1 MKYVIGLDMGIASVG
16 FATVML
22 DENEQL
28 CRILKMNSRIFDAA
42 EHPKDGSSL
51 AAPRR
56 INRGMRRR
64 LRRRRFR
71 KEQIRNLISDYG
83 VMSSDEIDEIYN
95 RGKELTDIYKVR
107 AESLDRFL
115 SREEFVRLMIH
126 LSQRRGFKSNRKA
139 DALDSKSESGKLLFA
154 VKNNRER
161 LSEKGYRTIGEMLYK
176 DERFAANKRNKADD
190 YSNMFSRAEYEDE
203 INKIFEAQLAL
214 GNPYATDDFKKKY
227 LDIYLSQRTFDDGPG
242 KNSPYAGN
250 QIEKM
255 LGHCTFEENEF
266 RAVKASYSFEYFN
279 LLSKV
284 NTIKIVGAGGKRT
297 LTDSE
302 RKSVI
307 ALAFAKN
314 TLTYASL
321 RKELKL
327 ADDEFFNISYGKD
340 DKPAEEVEKKTK
352 FTYLSAYHT
361 FKKAY
366 GQSYVGWSAEKKNAL
381 GYALTVFK
389 NDNKVIAYLEEHG
402 FEKPEIEVALT
413 LPSFS
418 KTGNLSIKALN
429 KIIPYLEQGM
439 LYNEA
444 CSAAG
449 YNFKADETSKRMYL
463 PANAKDAPEL
473 EEIRNPVVRR
483 AVSQTIKVINAIIRE
498 YGESPT
504 FVNIEIAREL
514 AKSFKERNKI
524 EKEQKDN
531 QAKNEKLMER
541 LRNEFHLL
549 KPTGQDLIKL
559 KLWEEQDGRC
569 PYSQKP
575 ISIEKLF
582 DVGYTDIDHIIPYS
596 ISFDDTYNNKVL
608 VLSSENRMKGNR
620 LPMQYLDGKRQDDF
634 RLWVNTA
641 HLKKQKKDN
650 LLRECYTEEDKN
662 GWKKRNLQDTQY
674 MASFMLNYLKKYL
687 ALQPSAQGRKNQ
699 IISVNGRAT
708 DYLRKRWGVQ
718 KIRENGDTHHA
729 VDAVVI
735 ACVTQGMIKRI
746 SEYSKYKETSVQ
758 DPKTKEFFDV
768 DRKTGEL
775 INRFP
780 LPYSDFRKELDI
792 RCSDDPARLLR
803 LHPLVQYTSGED
815 VKPMFVS
822 RMPNH
827 KVKGA
832 AHMETIRGH
841 FKEDG
846 KDYSVAKVPLTSLK
860 LKNGEIEGYFNPD
873 SDVLLYNALK
883 TRLAQFGGDSKK
895 AFAKPF
901 YKPKS
906 DGSQGPL
913 VKKVKII
920 NKSTLNVP
928 VHGGTAVADNG
939 SMVRVDVFY
948 VKNEGYYLVP
958 VYVSDTVKHELP
970 NRAIVAHKAYGDW
983 KEMDESNFV
992 FSLYPNDLIK
1002 LTFAKEMSFSL
1013 TNKDSTLPSE
1023 MKCKEI
1029 FAYYKGTDIS
1039 AGAIGII
1046 NHDNTYGLRG
1056 VGVKRL
1062 PRIEKYQVDVLGN
1075 ISKVG
1080 REKRMRFR

>member
-1 MKYVIGLDMGIASVG
+1 MKYIIGLDMGIASVG
-16 FATVML
+16 YATILL
-22 DENEQL
+22 DDTEQP
-28 CRILKMNSRIFDAA
+28 CRILKMNSRIFEAA

-71 KEQIRNLISDYG
+71 KEQIRDLIAEKG
-83 VMSSDEIDEIYN
+83 IMTTEEIDEIYTSG
-95 RGKELTDIYKVR
+95 RDLTDIYEIR
-107 AESLDRFL
+107 AKSLDRIL

-126 LSQRRGFKSNRKA
+126 LSQRRGFKSNRKV
-139 DALDSKSESGKLLFA
+139 DASDSKTESGKLLVA
-154 VKNNRER
+154 VKHNHER

-190 YSNMFSRAEYEDE
+190 YSNTFSRAGYEDE
-203 INKIFEAQLAL
+203 IHQIFEMQQKF
-214 GNPYATDDFKKKY
+214 GNPYATDDFRKKY
-227 LDIYLSQRTFDDGPG
+227 LEIYLSQRAFDDGPG
-242 KNSPYAGN
+242 GNSPYAGN

-255 LGHCTFEENEF
+255 LGSCTFEENEL

-284 NTIKIVGAGGKRT
+284 NAVKIVGTSGKRA
-297 LTDSE
+297 LTDAE
-302 RKSVI
+302 RKSVT

-314 TLTYASL
+314 SVTYASL

-327 ADDEFFNISYGKD
+327 ADDEFFNISYGND
-340 DKPAEEVEKKTK
+340 DKSGAEVEKKSK
-352 FTYLSAYHT
+352 FAYLTAFHT

-366 GQSYVGWSAEKKNAL
+366 GHAYVGWSTEKKNAL

-389 NDNKVIAYLEEHG
+389 NDNKIVAYLTEHG
-402 FEKPEIEVALT
+402 FEKAEIDVALT
-413 LPSFS
+413 LPSFT
-418 KTGNLSIKALN
+418 KTGNLSVKALN

-449 YNFKADETSKRMYL
+449 YNFKADDTSKRMVL

-473 EEIRNPVVRR
+473 DEIRNPVVRR

-514 AKSFKERNKI
+514 AKNFKDRKQI
-524 EKEQKDN
+524 EKEQKEN
-531 QAKNEKLMER
+531 QEKNEKLMER

-582 DVGYTDIDHIIPYS
+582 DIGYTDIDHIIPYS
-596 ISFDDTYNNKVL
+596 VSFDDTYNNKVL
-608 VLSSENRMKGNR
+608 VLSAENRMKGNR

-634 RLWVNTA
+634 RLWVNSA
-641 HLKKQKKDN
+641 HLRKRKKDN
-650 LLRECYTEEDKN
+650 LLRESCTEEDKN

-687 ALQPSAQGRKNQ
+687 ALQPSDQGKKNQ

-718 KIRENGDTHHA
+718 KIREDGDTHHA

-735 ACVTQGMIKRI
+735 ACMTQGMIKRI
-746 SEYSKYKETSVQ
+746 SEYSKHKETAFQ
-758 DPKTKEFFDV
+758 NPETKEFFDV
-768 DRKTGEL
+768 DKKTGEV

-780 LPYSDFRKELDI
+780 LPYPDFRKELDI

-803 LHPLVQYTSGED
+803 LHPLVQYAPGED

-846 KDYSVAKVPLTSLK
+846 RDYSVAKTALSSLK

-883 TRLAQFGGDSKK
+883 ARLAQFGGDGKK
-895 AFAKPF
+895 AFAEPF
-901 YKPKS
+901 YKPKA
-906 DGSQGPL
+906 DGSQGSP
-913 VKKVKII
+913 VKKVKIVS
-920 NKSTLNVP
+920 KSTLSVP
-928 VHGGTAVADNG
+928 VHDGTAVADNG

-970 NRAIVAHKAYGDW
+970 HKAVVAHKAYEDW
-983 KEMDESNFV
+983 KEMDENNFV

-1002 LTFAKEMSFSL
+1002 LSFAKEMSFSL
-1013 TNKDSTLPSE
+1013 TNKGSSLPPE

-1029 FAYYKGTDIS
+1029 LAYYKGTNIS
-1039 AGAIGII
+1039 SGAIGII
-1046 NHDNTYGLRG
+1046 NHDNTYGIGSLG
-1056 VGVKRL
+1056 IKRL
-1062 PRIEKYQVDVLGN
+1062 PLIEKYQIDVLGN
-1075 ISKVG
+1075 ITKVG